1 MWWGGGAS
9 YLQFA
14 EEPLDGGLAHG
25 ADLGAVQGDPGVGPP
40 VGTRHLLQAHQALP
54 GGAVQHNRLK
64 LDRARP
70 RGPVVHPEPADLP
83 WVSREHEAAIR
94 ITCYGDTEE

>member
-1 MWWGGGAS
+1 MGLLAVGSVGA
-9 YLQFA
+9 L
-14 EEPLDGGLAHG
+14 PTVVGLDGEAVLPLA
-25 ADLGAVQGDPGVGPP
+25 LTVQG
-40 VGTRHLLQAHQALP
+40 LLGAHQALP